1 MLSLIIIAY
10 TDTRPRM
17 YVLVDIDAV
26 LTVLMK
32 QSMQLEIN
40 FNHYPMISN
49 QRQSYDNET
58 IIQ

>member
-17 YVLVDIDAV
+17 YVLVDIDVV

-40 FNHYPMISN
+40 FNHYPTISN